1 MLKIIKNKKFF
12 ADNGHK
18 DFEKLE
24 YYLGS
29 AISSLVDNKVIE
41 GIKDINTDENL
52 VFKKINELSDK
63 EKLILAECI
72 IKHFEYSNIRG
83 MQKAFNIFGG
93 DK

>member
-1 MLKIIKNKKFF
+1 MNKLITEAEGAKIAGVFKYILEASESILIDHGHVITGQIIKNKKFF

-52 VFKKINELSDK
+52 VLKNK
-63 EKLILAECI
+63 
-72 IKHFEYSNIRG
+72 
-83 MQKAFNIFGG
+83 
-93 DK
+93 